1 MTFYLDKNCFGYK
14 NKVFLE
20 KEDNKTVEIGNE
32 IPNENEVMK
41 TDEISQGAAKD
52 VTNQSLEMLECSSL
66 KMSWSD
72 RTLSHDKGKIKAVT
86 TVKFKNIVSIHSTV
100 TALISW
106 KSDQLL
112 WMMISFFD

>member
-1 MTFYLDKNCFGYK
+1 MLQKQACMKHFWKNSDYFAYHMTFYLDKNCFGFK

-66 KMSWSD
+66 KMS
-72 RTLSHDKGKIKAVT
+72 
-86 TVKFKNIVSIHSTV
+86 
-100 TALISW
+100 
-106 KSDQLL
+106 
-112 WMMISFFD
+112 

>member
-1 MTFYLDKNCFGYK
+1 MRLIHLYWNTSYSSKLHKTEFVTEFLINYRRCADPKKSQENVAKTSLHETFLEEFRNK

-66 KMSWSD
+66 KMS
-72 RTLSHDKGKIKAVT
+72 
-86 TVKFKNIVSIHSTV
+86 
-100 TALISW
+100 
-106 KSDQLL
+106 
-112 WMMISFFD
+112 